1 MIQKLLFF
9 KHYINTYT
17 LNESIRFQNGF
28 IYDSVLFQT
37 FFDIYPQEFIN
48 KINSNQFFFKI
59 NTLFR
64 IANNLT

>member
-48 KINSNQFFFKI
+48 KINSNQFFFL
-59 NTLFR
+59 N
-64 IANNLT
+64 